1 MTTPLPVTL
10 EDVASIFQ
18 EQDLNFQ
25 LEEDT
30 LLSGFENCSVFI
42 AIRADSGLL
51 CEMIWRGLA
60 PPELAPQLLYTI
72 NEHNQSRFA
81 PTLRMLETAD
91 GQLATS
97 ATRTL
102 DTALGLTSE
111 QLAIFIVNTL
121 QMTLQTFAS
130 LEQSLPTLVD
140 WKDPHD
146 EHSSTY

>member
-1 MTTPLPVTL
+1 MTTPRPVTL
-10 EDVASIFQ
+10 EDVASVFR

-25 LEEDT
+25 LDEDK
-30 LLSGFENCSVFI
+30 LISGFVNCRIFI
-42 AIRADSGLL
+42 APSQDSGLV
-51 CEMIWRGLA
+51 CELIWRGVA

-111 QLAIFIVNTL
+111 QLAIFVVSTL
-121 QMTLQTFAS
+121 QMTLDSFS
-130 LEQSLPTLVD
+130 LLEQTLPGLVD
-140 WKDPHD
+140 WTDPHD
-146 EHSSTY
+146 EH